1 MYYETYETERLKRLL
16 FLTQEGTSVF
26 FDYQGS
32 TVQWLRLVPPGLALV
47 RFFSSCGSFDQ
58 LVFIESLKPVTAPTP
73 TED

>member
-16 FLTQEGTSVF
+16 FLTQDSINMF

-32 TVQWLRLVPPGLALV
+32 TIKLIRIVSPGMAFV
-47 RFFSSCGSFDQ
+47 RFFTSCGSFDQ
-58 LVFIESLKPVTAPTP
+58 LIFTDSLKPVVLPTP